1 MTQNETSPGVDDD
14 RAPLARGEAREL
26 TDRQLLALPF
36 IAASSTQ
43 TEAAEAAEISR
54 ATLAR
59 WRHNPRFKDEL
70 RRTRE
75 DAAKLAHAELD
86 GLALKSVSALAN
98 LMDDPNPRV
107 RAQAIRT
114 ALDISLKVQ
123 EQTRIRRNLRQLENA
138 FNHLKNQK

>member
-1 MTQNETSPGVDDD
+1 MTENDPIPGD
-14 RAPLARGEAREL
+14 EI

-36 IAASSTQ
+36 IAAAPTNV
-43 TEAAEAAEISR
+43 EAAEAAQISL
-54 ATLAR
+54 ATLRR
-59 WRHNPRFKDEL
+59 WRQNPRFKDEL
-70 RRTRE
+70 RRIRE

-98 LMDDPNPRV
+98 LLDDPNPRV

>member
-1 MTQNETSPGVDDD
+1 MTQNETVPND
-14 RAPLARGEAREL
+14 EL

-36 IAASSTQ
+36 IAASANQ
-43 TEAAEAAEISR
+43 TDGAEAAAISR

-59 WRHNPRFKDEL
+59 WRQNPRFKDEL
-70 RRTRE
+70 RRIRE

-86 GLALKSVSALAN
+86 GLALKSVSALAD

-114 ALDISLKVQ
+114 ALDVSLKVQ
-123 EQTRIRRNLRQLENA
+123 EQTRLRRNLRQLENA
-138 FNHLKNQK
+138 FDHLKNQK

>member
-1 MTQNETSPGVDDD
+1 MTQNETVPND
-14 RAPLARGEAREL
+14 EL

-36 IAASSTQ
+36 IAASANQ
-43 TEAAEAAEISR
+43 TEGAEAAAISR

-59 WRHNPRFKDEL
+59 WRQNPRFKDEL
-70 RRTRE
+70 RRIRE

-86 GLALKSVSALAN
+86 GLALKSVTALAD

-114 ALDISLKVQ
+114 ALEISLKVQ
-123 EQTRIRRNLRQLENA
+123 EQTRLRRNLRQLENA
-138 FNHLKNQK
+138 FDHLKNQK

>member
-1 MTQNETSPGVDDD
+1 MTQNETYPGVDDD
-14 RAPLARGEAREL
+14 RAALARGEAREL

-59 WRHNPRFKDEL
+59 WRQNPRFKDEL
-70 RRTRE
+70 RRIRE